1 MRRLI
6 QIQDSTLTMQ
16 ITRWH
21 MQMSIYD
28 IKLFLTVYI
37 IEMYKNMVLDLRQR
51 ILFKTDYQHM

>member
-21 MQMSIYD
+21 MQMSIYE
-28 IKLFLTVYI
+28 IKFFLTVYI